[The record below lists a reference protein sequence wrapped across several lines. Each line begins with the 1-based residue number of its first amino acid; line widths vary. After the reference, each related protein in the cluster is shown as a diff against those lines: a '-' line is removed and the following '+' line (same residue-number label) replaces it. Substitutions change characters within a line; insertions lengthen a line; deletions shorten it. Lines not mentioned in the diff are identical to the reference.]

1 MIIQRNDNGK
11 QAGVG
16 TYTSDKVE
24 LKPKLELKR

>member
-1 MIIQRNDNGK
+1 MENDNPNDNWK

-24 LKPKLELKR
+24 CKPKLK